1 MNTTL
6 ITGASSGIGAAFARK
21 LAARGRNV
29 LLVARSEDKLIA
41 LCNELGRL
49 TSIRAQYVAL
59 DLQQPDAAAQLF
71 EETKKR
77 ELEID
82 MLINN
87 AGFGSMGDFI
97 KLDLDRELEMIQLNV
112 RAVVA
117 LTHRFLGP
125 MRERKGGTI
134 INVASTASFQAVP
147 YMATYAATK
156 AFVLSFSE
164 AIGEENRL
172 HGIHVMALC
181 PGVTETKFFEAAKVD
196 RPPMRTIQTPEEVVD
211 TALRGLARQKSLVIS
226 GWTNWITVEAERIAP
241 RSVVT
246 KVAARVLRSRF
257 EEKVVRR
264 RLRWTEF
271 LTSALVRRCCRCRF

>member
-1 MNTTL
+1 MMNTTL

-49 TSIRAQYVAL
+49 TSIRAQYLAL
-59 DLQQPDAAAQLF
+59 DLLQPDAAAQLL

-77 ELEID
+77 ELDIE

-87 AGFGSMGDFI
+87 AGFGSMGDFT
-97 KLDLDRELEMIQLNV
+97 KLDLNHELDMIQLNV
-112 RAVVA
+112 RALVD
-117 LTHRFLGP
+117 LTHRFLVP
-125 MRERKGGTI
+125 MRERKQGTI

-164 AIGEENRL
+164 ALWEENRL

-181 PGVTETKFFEAAKVD
+181 PGVTETNFFQASGID
-196 RPPMRTIQTPEEVVD
+196 RPPMRTIQTAEEVVE
-211 TALRGLARQKSLVIS
+211 TALRALARHKSTVIS
-226 GWTNWITVEAERIAP
+226 GWTNWITVEAERIVP
-241 RSVVT
+241 RTVVT
-246 KVAARVLRSRF
+246 KVAGKALRSRF
-257 EEKVVRR
+257 EE
-264 RLRWTEF
+264 
-271 LTSALVRRCCRCRF
+271 

>member
-6 ITGASSGIGAAFARK
+6 ITGASTGIGAAFARK

-49 TSIRAQYVAL
+49 TSIRAQYFAL
-59 DLQQPDAAAQLF
+59 DLRQPDAAAQLF

-77 ELEID
+77 ELKID

-87 AGFGSMGDFI
+87 AGFGSMGDFS

-112 RAVVA
+112 RAVVD
-117 LTHRFLGP
+117 LTHYFLPP
-125 MRERKGGTI
+125 MRERKRGTI
-134 INVASTASFQAVP
+134 INVASTAAFQAVP

-164 AIGEENRL
+164 ALSEENRA
-172 HGIHVMALC
+172 HGIQVMALC
-181 PGVTETKFFEAAKVD
+181 PGVTETNFFNASQID
-196 RPPMRTIQTPEEVVD
+196 RPPMRTIQTAEEVVD

-226 GWTNWITVEAERIAP
+226 GWTNWFTIEAERFVP

-246 KVAARVLRSRF
+246 KVAGKGLRSRF
-257 EEKVVRR
+257 EE
-264 RLRWTEF
+264 
-271 LTSALVRRCCRCRF
+271 

>member
-49 TSIRAQYVAL
+49 TSIRAQYLAL
-59 DLQQPDAAAQLF
+59 DLQQPDAPLQLL
-71 EETKKR
+71 EETQKR
-77 ELEID
+77 ELEIE

-87 AGFGSMGDFI
+87 AGFGSMGDFT
-97 KLDLDRELEMIQLNV
+97 KLELARELDMIQLNV
-112 RAVVA
+112 RALVE

-125 MRERKGGTI
+125 MRERRSGTI
-134 INVASTASFQAVP
+134 INVASTAGFQPVP

-164 AIGEENRL
+164 ALWDENRA

-181 PGVTETKFFEAAKVD
+181 PGVTETNFFEAAGID
-196 RPPMRTIQTPEEVVD
+196 RPPMRTVQTPEEVVE
-211 TALRGLARQKSLVIS
+211 TALRALDRKKSLVIS
-226 GWTNWITVEAERIAP
+226 GWANWFVVEAERFVP
-241 RSVVT
+241 RSAVV
-246 KVAARVLRSRF
+246 KIAGNALRSRF
-257 EEKVVRR
+257 EE
-264 RLRWTEF
+264 LD
-271 LTSALVRRCCRCRF
+271 S

>member
-6 ITGASSGIGAAFARK
+6 ITGASTGIGAAFARK

-29 LLVARSEDKLIA
+29 LLVARSEDKLVA

-49 TSIRAQYVAL
+49 TSIRAQYLAL
-59 DLQQPDAAAQLF
+59 DLQQPDAGVQLF

-87 AGFGSMGDFI
+87 AGFGSMGDFAR
-97 KLDLDRELEMIQLNV
+97 LDLDRELEMIQLNV
-112 RAVVA
+112 RALVD
-117 LTHRFLGP
+117 LTHRFVGP
-125 MRERKGGTI
+125 MRERKRGTI

-164 AIGEENRL
+164 AIAEENRS

-181 PGVTETKFFEAAKVD
+181 PGVTETNFFEASKID
-196 RPPMRTIQTPEEVVD
+196 RPPMRTIQTAEEVVD
-211 TALRGLARQKSLVIS
+211 AALRAMDRQKTVAIS
-226 GWTNWITVEAERIAP
+226 GWTNWLVVEAERFVP
-241 RSVVT
+241 RSTVR
-246 KVAARVLRSRF
+246 KVAAKALRSRF
-257 EEKVVRR
+257 EE
-264 RLRWTEF
+264 
-271 LTSALVRRCCRCRF
+271 

>member
-6 ITGASSGIGAAFARK
+6 ITGASTGIGAAFARK

-49 TSIRAQYVAL
+49 TSIRAQYLAIDLRQPEAAEQLL
-59 DLQQPDAAAQLF
+59 D
-71 EETKKR
+71 ETKKR

-87 AGFGSMGDFI
+87 AGFGSMGDFA
-97 KLDLDRELEMIQLNV
+97 KLDLMHELEMIQLNV
-112 RAVVA
+112 RAVVD
-117 LTHRFLGP
+117 LTYRFLGP

-134 INVASTASFQAVP
+134 INVASTAGFQAVP

-164 AIGEENRL
+164 ALTEENRL

-181 PGVTETKFFEAAKVD
+181 PGVTETNFFEASKID

-211 TALRGLARQKSLVIS
+211 AALRGLARQKSVVIS
-226 GWTNWITVEAERIAP
+226 GWTNWLTIEAERFVP
-241 RSVVT
+241 RSMVT
-246 KVAARVLRSRF
+246 RVAGKALRSRF
-257 EEKVVRR
+257 EE
-264 RLRWTEF
+264 
-271 LTSALVRRCCRCRF
+271 

>member
-6 ITGASSGIGAAFARK
+6 ITGASTGIGAAFARK

-49 TSIRAQYVAL
+49 TSIRAQYVTL
-59 DLQQPDAAAQLF
+59 DLREPDAATQLL

-77 ELEID
+77 ELEVE

-87 AGFGSMGDFI
+87 AGFGSMGDFAM
-97 KLDLDRELEMIQLNV
+97 LDLDHDLEMIQLNV
-112 RAVVA
+112 RAVVDV
-117 LTHRFLGP
+117 THRFLGP
-125 MRERKGGTI
+125 MRERKRGTI
-134 INVASTASFQAVP
+134 INVASTAGFQAVP

-164 AIGEENRL
+164 ALAEENRL

-181 PGVTETKFFEAAKVD
+181 PGVTETNFFEASKID

-226 GWTNWITVEAERIAP
+226 GWTNWLTVEAERFVP
-241 RSVVT
+241 RSLVT
-246 KVAARVLRSRF
+246 KVAGKALRSRF
-257 EEKVVRR
+257 EE
-264 RLRWTEF
+264 
-271 LTSALVRRCCRCRF
+271 